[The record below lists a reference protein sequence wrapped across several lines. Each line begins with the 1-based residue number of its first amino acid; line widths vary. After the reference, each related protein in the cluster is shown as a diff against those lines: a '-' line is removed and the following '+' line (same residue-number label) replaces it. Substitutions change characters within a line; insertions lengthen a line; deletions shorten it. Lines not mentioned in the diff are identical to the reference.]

1 MNWSIALIA
10 TCISIISFG
19 MDQVIIK
26 KIATG
31 VDINEI
37 ATLHLAHVFLTG
49 TGFYIL
55 LIGASFIFPSFFTQH
70 PYLTGFAISLIL
82 IYYSSPFKQI
92 AHGKEWFHFLTII
105 SICSNLV
112 KVLLL
117 LAAILIYKF
126 SVSTVII
133 IYIIASVVEL
143 VMGIL
148 LVKSKFN
155 IVLHWQFNKKKYTN
169 LIKESLPQLAVI
181 IFNSGIARFDWIILG
196 LMTSAA
202 ITAEYTFAYRVFE
215 LAAFP
220 LLIIAPVLLPRISRY
235 LVSHDRQLKVFE
247 KEFLLL
253 LKLEMIV
260 ACIIPLALNFVWA
273 DLLNPLT
280 DNKYGSTNA
289 TVFLLLSVAIPLLY
303 LNNFFWTI
311 AFAGGKMKKII
322 SNFTVTFL
330 INIIGGIILIPL
342 MKGEGAAIAYLM
354 AIIVQSV
361 LFVLAGKKDGLEIPV
376 RPLIIALTCA
386 IASFVL
392 VSQFSLNP
400 PARLLTGIFAYLFLV
415 AATGLIQRTDFKV
428 LKQLLQSS

>member
-1 MNWSIALIA
+1 MNWSLALIA
-10 TCISIISFG
+10 TCISIVSFG

-31 VDINEI
+31 ADINEI
-37 ATLHLAHVFLTG
+37 ATLHFTHVFIIG

-55 LIGASFIFPSFFTQH
+55 LIGASFIFPSFFTLH
-70 PYLTGFAISLIL
+70 PYLTGFAISLVL
-82 IYYSSPFKQI
+82 VYYSSPFRQI
-92 AHGKEWFHFLTII
+92 AHGKERFHYLTVI
-105 SICSNLV
+105 SICSNLI

-117 LAAILIYKF
+117 LTAILFYRF
-126 SVSTVII
+126 SVSTVIV
-133 IYIIASVVEL
+133 IYIIASAVEL
-143 VMGIL
+143 VMGLFLI
-148 LVKSKFN
+148 KSKFN
-155 IVLHWQFNKKKYTN
+155 VALLWPFNKKKYVD
-169 LIKESLPQLAVI
+169 LIRESLPQLVVI

-196 LMTSAA
+196 LMTTAA
-202 ITAEYTFAYRVFE
+202 VTAEYTFAYRVFE

-235 LVSHDRQLKVFE
+235 LISHDRQLKVFE

-253 LKLEMIV
+253 LKLEMIM
-260 ACIIPLALNFVWA
+260 ACLIPLALNFIWA

-289 TVFLLLSVAIPLLY
+289 TIFLLLSVAIPLLY

-330 INIIGGIILIPL
+330 INIIVGLILIPL
-342 MKGEGAAIAYLM
+342 MKGEGAAIAYLV

-361 LFVLAGKKDGLEIPV
+361 LFVLAGRKDGLVIPV
-376 RPLIIALTCA
+376 RPLIVALTCA
-386 IASFVL
+386 IASFIL
-392 VSQFSLNP
+392 VSQFTLNP
-400 PARLLTGIFAYLFLV
+400 PVRLFTGIFVYLFLV
-415 AATGLIQRTDFKV
+415 AATGLIRINDFKI
-428 LKQLLQSS
+428 LKQLLQGS